1 MRDIGQH
8 ERETRNRAR
17 LPKPNGAAVI
27 RFGKPRPLLP
37 DGVYHAV
44 CTSADWDWTKR
55 YKRNQAKFLFAPPL
69 DYDGPAYPG
78 DLCALYP
85 LAGRENYPYAA
96 PGGKF
101 YALWT
106 GANGSTPAFPEL
118 SKAALKQMFEGS
130 LCEIKVETVKRSWK
144 AKKDEQDLPPE
155 LQYSVVR
162 EFRLAPLSRKQ
173 PAQPGQPVQPP
184 QPAQPR
190 EPGQPPQPP
199 NLTTCKPIN
208 KPCNQVTSKPPR
220 FPEELGDEVSGA
232 THAGSNTPGGTE
244 KQISDSVPR
253 SRTLPSCLACG
264 SYAMYREKDGSLT
277 CQSCS
282 PLHTEVR

>member
-1 MRDIGQH
+1 MLR
-8 ERETRNRAR
+8 
-17 LPKPNGAAVI
+17 PKPNGAAGI
-27 RFGKPRPLLP
+27 RFGKPRPLIP
-37 DGVYHAV
+37 DGTYHAV
-44 CTSADWDWTKR
+44 CVNADWDWTKR
-55 YKRNQAKFLFAPPL
+55 YKRNQAKFVFAPPL

-106 GANGSTPAFPEL
+106 GANGATPAFPEL

-162 EFRLAPLSRKQ
+162 EFRLTPLSQKQ
-173 PAQPGQPVQPP
+173 PVQPGQPVQPS
-184 QPAQPR
+184 QPC

-199 NLTTCKPIN
+199 NLITCKPLN
-208 KPCNQVTSKPPR
+208 KPVNQLTSKPPR
-220 FPEELGDEVSGA
+220 FPEDLAREVSGA
-232 THAGSNTPGGTE
+232 AQSASNTPGGAE
-244 KQISDSVPR
+244 KQTSDSAPR
-253 SRTLPSCLACG
+253 SQRCYVHGINTTWWFRPEGDAVCERCHPNPSG
-264 SYAMYREKDGSLT
+264 
-277 CQSCS
+277 
-282 PLHTEVR
+282 VN